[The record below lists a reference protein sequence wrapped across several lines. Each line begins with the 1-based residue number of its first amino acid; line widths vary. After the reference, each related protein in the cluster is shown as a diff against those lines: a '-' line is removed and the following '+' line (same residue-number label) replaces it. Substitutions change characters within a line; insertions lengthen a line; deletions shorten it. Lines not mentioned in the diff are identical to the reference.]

1 MIIKNLVKIKELNI
15 LKAIYCYSLDFDGVN
30 EYVNCTNNSAFDL
43 DNTNSFS
50 VYAWINVTSYDPSA
64 TEHIVSKYSNPPA
77 KGYFLAVQ
85 ANKIVFSLQNN
96 GGTNGI
102 IVETVNTFNTGQWYN
117 VVITYDGS
125 SSGSGVKIY
134 VDSIN
139 EPTNVT
145 ADTLTGSILT
155 SETLKIGGTVTP
167 ARYFNGKI
175 SSVRMWNTE
184 LSASEVL
191 LEFYNSQSIVH
202 PANLI
207 VNTDINN
214 STFNGTEWD
223 IPDLTGTTSGYQTVL
238 MEVEDRVLDCPIPI
252 LPCNSLLFDG
262 VAEYINCGNNTA
274 FDLDGTDSYSIS
286 GWIKKT
292 GATYFP
298 ILQKLFYPNTS
309 TQDGYRIYIH
319 PTLNIVIVNL
329 YGASNSAISVHTTN
343 PISINTWL
351 NITVTYNGSETA
363 AGVNIYVNGVSQA
376 LTVITDTYTGTMV
389 NSEILTLGGQPTPTN
404 PLYGTGNIASVR
416 MWNVEL
422 TAGETL
428 TEYNNGLSLASVQ
441 RSNLIL
447 NTDINNSIF
456 NGSEWDIPDLTGITS
471 GYQTVLMEVG
481 DKILDC
487 P

>member
-30 EYVNCTNNSAFDL
+30 EYVNCTNNAAFDL
-43 DNTNSFS
+43 DRTNSFTIS
-50 VYAWINVTSYDPSA
+50 AWVNVTSYSITT
-64 TEHIVSKYSNPPA
+64 TEHIISKYSNPPA
-77 KGYFLAVQ
+77 QGYFLAVQ
-85 ANKIVFSLQNN
+85 ANKIVFSLQSN

-102 IVETVNTFNTGQWYN
+102 IVATVNTFNTSQWYN
-117 VVITYDGS
+117 IAVTYDGS

-134 VDSIN
+134 VNGIN
-139 EPTNVT
+139 EPIDVT
-145 ADTLTGSILT
+145 ADTLTGSTLT

-184 LSASEVL
+184 LLASEVL

-202 PANLI
+202 PGNLI

-214 STFNGTEWD
+214 SSFNGTEWD

-238 MEVEDRVLDCPIPI
+238 MEVEDRVLDCPTPI

-262 VAEYINCGNNTA
+262 VAEYINCSNNTA
-274 FDLDGTDSYSIS
+274 FDLNSTDSFSVS
-286 GWIKKT
+286 GWIKRT
-292 GATYFP
+292 GGIYFP
-298 ILQKLFYPNTS
+298 ILQKLETISLSNVT
-309 TQDGYRIYIH
+309 GYRLYI
-319 PTLNIVIVNL
+319 
-329 YGASNSAISVHTTN
+329 GTTN
-343 PISINTWL
+343 EIIFNLIGGSPSNKLTVSTPPIIDNVWY
-351 NITVTYNGSETA
+351 NIIVTYNGNEQAS
-363 AGVNIYVNGVSQA
+363 GVNIYINGILQP
-376 LTVITDTYTGTMV
+376 LTIFIDTYTGTII
-389 NSEILTLGGQPTPTN
+389 NSENVTLGGQPTPFN
-404 PLYGTGNIASVR
+404 PIYGLGNIASVR
-416 MWNVEL
+416 MWNTEL
-422 TAGETL
+422 TSGETL
-428 TEYNNGLSLASVQ
+428 TEYSNGLNPASVQ
-441 RSNLIL
+441 TSNLIL